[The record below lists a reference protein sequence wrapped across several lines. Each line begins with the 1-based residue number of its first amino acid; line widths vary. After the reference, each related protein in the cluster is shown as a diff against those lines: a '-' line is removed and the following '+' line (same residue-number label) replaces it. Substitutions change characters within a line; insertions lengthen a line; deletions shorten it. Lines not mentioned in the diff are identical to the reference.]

1 MWYIVRIL
9 EATAVRNFEFYL
21 IGEVCLEVGLLPFTL
36 NELFGSEVQ
45 LTQKG
50 AWIKP
55 CHSKPEKNVTGQGGY
70 VFLRE
75 SVCIHYL
82 PGKLEATREC

>member
-1 MWYIVRIL
+1 M
-9 EATAVRNFEFYL
+9 RNFEFYL
-21 IGEVCLEVGLLPFTL
+21 IGELGLEVGLLPFIL

-55 CHSKPEKNVTGQGGY
+55 CHSKPEKNVTEQGGY
-70 VFLRE
+70 VPERICMYLLSARE
-75 SVCIHYL
+75 VRGH
-82 PGKLEATREC
+82 